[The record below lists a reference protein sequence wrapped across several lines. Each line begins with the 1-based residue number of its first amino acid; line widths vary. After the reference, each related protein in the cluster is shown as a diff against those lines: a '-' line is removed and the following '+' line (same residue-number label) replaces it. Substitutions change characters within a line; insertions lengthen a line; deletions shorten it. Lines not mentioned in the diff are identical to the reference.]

1 MSDQQDIGALLAEQL
16 ERLFTRQV
24 DPALMVAVERGEP
37 ADALWQEIESQ
48 GAVLAL
54 ADPQAGGAGLDWVTC
69 RAALA
74 TTGHHAAP
82 VPLGETMVAAWA
94 LAAAGIE
101 PPAGPL
107 AVFTCI
113 LTLDAQDRLTGTEAW
128 LPWARAGGSAVAVA
142 EREGQRSL
150 VLLALDEGDLT
161 PLDSVARVPGAR
173 VVLSGKPAARR
184 VPAPSCVGP
193 LGLLPAMGVL
203 RSVQMAAALDRV
215 LALTLEYANTR
226 QQFGKPIGRF
236 QAVQHLLADLAG
248 QVAAAQTAA
257 LYGCRQF
264 DENAAAGDH
273 GAAVAKTVTSR
284 AAGIGAAAAHQV
296 FGAIGVTDEHP
307 LHHFTRRLWQ
317 WRSEAGSEHF
327 WAEQLGRPLIAA
339 GGAALWPA
347 IAD

>member
-1 MSDQQDIGALLAEQL
+1 MSDQQEIGVLLAEQL

-24 DPALMVAVERGEP
+24 DPALMVSVERGEP
-37 ADALWQEIESQ
+37 AQALWQEIEAQ
-48 GAVLAL
+48 GALLAL

-74 TTGHHAAP
+74 TTGRHAAP

-107 AVFTCI
+107 VVFNS
-113 LTLDAQDRLTGTEAW
+113 LLSVDANGQLAGAEAW
-128 LPWARAGGSAVAVA
+128 LPWAHAGGSAVALA
-142 EREGQRSL
+142 ERDGQRW
-150 VLLALDEGDLT
+150 LALLTFGPDDLV

-173 VVLSGKPAARR
+173 VMLHGTPAQRLAM
-184 VPAPSCVGP
+184 APSCLGP
-193 LGLLPAMGVL
+193 LGLLPALGVL
-203 RSVQMAAALDRV
+203 RSVQIAAALERV
-215 LALTLEYANTR
+215 LTMTIEYANTR
-226 QQFGKPIGRF
+226 QQFGQPIGRF
-236 QAVQHLLADLAG
+236 QAVQHLLADLAA
-248 QVAAAQTAA
+248 QAAVAQAAA
-257 LYGCRQF
+257 LYGCRQL
-264 DENAAAGDH
+264 DADAAAGAP
-273 GAAVAKTVTSR
+273 GAAVAKIVTSR

-317 WRSEAGSEHF
+317 WRSEGGSEHF
-327 WAEQLGRPLIAA
+327 WAEQLGAPLIAA

-347 IAD
+347 MAH